1 MLKLLNML
9 PAPALHLYFYRSRA
23 SFVLKVTTIVIL
35 ATLLLVGCYQY
46 WKLSN
51 QMAQE
56 TALFNQRNGISLP
69 RKTALE
75 LSTQETQSVEKALN
89 DINFPWAHP
98 FEILEASHDDQ
109 VSLLEIHHEPSKHDI
124 RIIAQTSD
132 IESMFNYI
140 NKIKKT
146 TYVRRV
152 ILNSQESLDDDTH
165 PILFT
170 LTVSWI

>member
-1 MLKLLNML
+1 MLKFLNKL
-9 PAPALHLYFYRSRA
+9 PPPIRLYFYRSRA
-23 SFVLKVTTIVIL
+23 SFILQVTSIGLLTLSLL
-35 ATLLLVGCYQY
+35 AGCYQY
-46 WKLSN
+46 WTLSN
-51 QMAQE
+51 QISQE
-56 TALFNQRNGISLP
+56 TALFNQRNGLTTT
-69 RKTALE
+69 KKDKLE
-75 LSTQETQSVEKALN
+75 LSTQETQAVEKALH
-89 DINFPWAHP
+89 DINFPWTHP

-109 VSLLEIHHEPSKHDI
+109 VSLLEVHHEPSKHDI
-124 RIIAQTSD
+124 RIIAQTAD

-165 PILFT
+165 PVLFT